1 MPPLAVWGP
10 PIWNLIH
17 TLAEKIKDDQYP
29 LLGQQLTNHIIRICS
44 YLPCPDCSSHAKTFF
59 SKSPKNAFLTKK
71 HFKESM
77 FVLHNVVNRR
87 KQKVVHNMDVL
98 DIYKSHN
105 VIRAYNK
112 FAMVYNTKG
121 NMKLL
126 TDTFQRQM
134 IIRDF
139 KRWLLTHIYAF
150 DR

>member
-1 MPPLAVWGP
+1 M
-10 PIWNLIH
+10 
-17 TLAEKIKDDQYP
+17 
-29 LLGQQLTNHIIRICS
+29 
-44 YLPCPDCSSHAKTFF
+44 FF
-59 SKSPKNAFLTKK
+59 ITW
-71 HFKESM
+71 
-77 FVLHNVVNRR
+77 VNRR